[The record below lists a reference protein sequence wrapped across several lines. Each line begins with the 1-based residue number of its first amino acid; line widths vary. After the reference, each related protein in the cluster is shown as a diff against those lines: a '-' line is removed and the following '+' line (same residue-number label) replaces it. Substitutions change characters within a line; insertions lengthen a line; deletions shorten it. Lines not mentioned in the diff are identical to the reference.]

1 METRFEDRVT
11 LAVVDGVA
19 TLALD
24 RPKALNALDD
34 AMAAAIAAAAARC
47 EADAAVRAVVLT
59 GGEHF
64 MAGGD
69 LRSFAAR
76 LGTDEGTTAAFEALI
91 HRVHAGILVLRRMP
105 KPVVAAVRGACAGF
119 GMSLMMACDLAVAA
133 EDAYFT
139 LAYVN
144 IGTSPDGGSTF
155 ALPRLVGTR
164 RAMEL
169 ALLGDRFGAADAL
182 RLGLV
187 NRVVPAARVQGE
199 ATALAARLAAGPG
212 LAIARTKRLVN
223 ASFDNSLETQL
234 QAEAEAFAASAVTE
248 DFAEGVRAFLAKR
261 PPQFR
266 GH

>member
-1 METRFEDRVT
+1 
-11 LAVVDGVA
+11 
-19 TLALD
+19 
-24 RPKALNALDD
+24 
-34 AMAAAIAAAAARC
+34 
-47 EADAAVRAVVLT
+47 
-59 GGEHF
+59 
-64 MAGGD
+64 
-69 LRSFAAR
+69 
-76 LGTDEGTTAAFEALI
+76 
-91 HRVHAGILVLRRMP
+91 
-105 KPVVAAVRGACAGF
+105 
-119 GMSLMMACDLAVAA
+119 
-133 EDAYFT
+133 
-139 LAYVN
+139 VN

>member
-1 METRFEDRVT
+1 MEIRFEDRVT
-11 LAVVDGVA
+11 LTIADGVA

-34 AMAAAIAAAAARC
+34 AMATAIGAAAARC
-47 EADAAVRAVVLT
+47 EVDPAVRAVIVA

-69 LRSFAAR
+69 LRSFAQR
-76 LGTDEGTTAAFEALI
+76 LGTGEGSVAAFAALI
-91 HRVHAGILVLRRMP
+91 HRVHAGIVTIHRMP
-105 KPVVAAVRGACAGF
+105 KPVIASVRGACAGF
-119 GMSLMMACDLAVAA
+119 GLSLMMACDLAVAA
-133 EDAYFT
+133 DDAYFT

-144 IGTSPDGGSTF
+144 IGTSPDGGSTY
-155 ALPRLVGTR
+155 ALPRIVGTR

-182 RLGLV
+182 HLGLV
-187 NRVVPAARVQGE
+187 NRVVAPDRLAAE
-199 ATALAARLAAGPG
+199 TAALAARLAAGPA

-223 ASFDNSLETQL
+223 ASLDNTLEAQL
-234 QAEAEAFAASAVTE
+234 EAEAEAFAHSAVTA
-248 DFAEGVRAFLAKR
+248 DFAEGVSAFLAKR
-261 PPQFR
+261 KPQFR